1 MLRYVTTNEG
11 KVAEA
16 REYLDDVSA
25 LAYEYTEIQSDS
37 LADIAAR
44 GAREAHAHAGEP
56 VIVDDAGLFVD
67 ALGGFPGP
75 YSSYVEDT
83 VGIEGVGRL
92 AARERDEDQDDRA
105 AFRCVI
111 AYCDGEEFAASPDP
125 VERGDR
131 VTAAAAGPDEDE
143 RAGDEDADD
152 GSNPSGP
159 PVKLFEGVVRG
170 RIVEPRGDGGFGY
183 DPIFEHD
190 GQTMAE
196 MSTAEKNAI
205 SHRGRA
211 LAKFGEWYHE
221 RSE

>member
-1 MLRYVTTNEG
+1 VLRYVTTNEG

-16 REYLDDVSA
+16 REYLEDVSA
-25 LAYEYTEIQSDS
+25 LEFDYTEVQSDS
-37 LADIAAR
+37 LASIAAR

-67 ALGGFPGP
+67 SLDGFPGP
-75 YSSYVEDT
+75 YSAYVEDT

-92 AARERDEDQDDRA
+92 ADRERDEEEDDRA

-125 VERGDR
+125 VDRGDR
-131 VTAAAAGPDEDE
+131 VSAAATGPDEGEATD
-143 RAGDEDADD
+143 DD
-152 GSNPSGP
+152 GDTSGP
-159 PVKLFEGVVRG
+159 PVKLFEGAVRG

-190 GQTMAE
+190 GTTLAE

-211 LAKFGEWYHE
+211 LAKFGEWHHE